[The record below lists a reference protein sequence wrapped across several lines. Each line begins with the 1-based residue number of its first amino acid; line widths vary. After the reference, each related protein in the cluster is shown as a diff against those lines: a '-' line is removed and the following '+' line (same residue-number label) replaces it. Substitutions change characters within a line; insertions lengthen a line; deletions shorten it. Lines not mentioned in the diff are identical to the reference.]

1 MKMDVRTS
9 VALLLFAVSA
19 SAMAQGPL
27 TPPQPDAQPPQPSA
41 PPQATPPP
49 PPQSTAPVP
58 QNTAPHRRACRLAA
72 SRNAATPPSPIAP
85 PPPPVYSAP
94 PASSVPQS
102 PPPPSY
108 PPSQRYQYP
117 SSQQSPPPPQYPSS
131 TPATPPATTAP
142 PPRPYGQPQ
151 WAHSESTYSDS
162 NGNGYGF
169 QYHPFRFH
177 VDGGAT
183 ITQRQS
189 ENYYDNGWNAGAGF
203 TWYPTSL
210 FPLGLRVD
218 GTYNEFGLRNQ
229 LSGKA
234 TQTFGTQVDRGTQK
248 MWGGDT
254 DLELD
259 LHLSPYMHAY
269 LLAGGGWYRQQTTY
283 RDTNYTTGFG
293 CGFFGCGP
301 GYFRNTDLV
310 ARVNTGWHFAPNAGF
325 GLEFSLGPRASFF
338 AEARYM
344 RISPNENLKWDYIPI
359 KVGLRF

>member
-49 PPQSTAPVP
+49 PPVQNTAPVP
-58 QNTAPHRRACRLAA
+58 QSVPPAPPQAVAPP
-72 SRNAATPPSPIAP
+72 SPPSPIAP

-108 PPSQRYQYP
+108 PPSQKYQYP
-117 SSQQSPPPPQYPSS
+117 SSQQSPPPPQYPSQ
-131 TPATPPATTAP
+131 PASPAPGTTTAP
-142 PPRPYGQPQ
+142 APRPYAQPQ
-151 WAHSESTYSDS
+151 WAHSESTYSDGSS

-189 ENYYDNGWNAGAGF
+189 ENYFDNGWNAGAGF

-210 FPLGLRVD
+210 VPLGLRVD
-218 GTYNEFGLRNQ
+218 GTYNQFGVRNQ
-229 LSGKA
+229 LLGEA

-248 MWGGDT
+248 MWGGDA

-283 RDTNYTTGFG
+283 RDTNFTPGFG

-301 GYFRNTDLV
+301 AYFRDTSLV
-310 ARVNTGWHFAPNAGF
+310 ARVNSDWHFAPNAGF
-325 GLEFSLGPRASFF
+325 GLEFFLGPRASFF

>member
-1 MKMDVRTS
+1 MKTDVRTS

-41 PPQATPPP
+41 PPQTAPPP
-49 PPQSTAPVP
+49 PPPAQSTAPVP
-58 QNTAPHRRACRLAA
+58 QNTTPVPQSVPPAPQQ
-72 SRNAATPPSPIAP
+72 SVTPPP
-85 PPPPVYSAP
+85 AP

-108 PPSQRYQYP
+108 PPSQRSQYP

-131 TPATPPATTAP
+131 TPATPPTTTAP
-142 PPRPYGQPQ
+142 PPRPYAQPQ

-162 NGNGYGF
+162 SSNGNAYGF

-177 VDGGAT
+177 VDGGTT

-189 ENYYDNGWNAGAGF
+189 ENYYDNGWNAGAGL

-218 GTYNEFGLRNQ
+218 GTYNDFGLRHQ
-229 LSGKA
+229 LLAEA

-283 RDTNYTTGFG
+283 RDTTYTPGFG
-293 CGFFGCGP
+293 CGFYGCGP
-301 GYFRNTDLV
+301 GYFRYTSLV
-310 ARVNTGWHFAPNAGF
+310 AREETGWHFAPNAGF
-325 GLEFSLGPRASFF
+325 GLEFAMGPRASFF

-344 RISPNENLKWDYIPI
+344 RISPNQNLKWDYIPI
-359 KVGLRF
+359 KVGFRF

>member
-1 MKMDVRTS
+1 MKTDVRTS
-9 VALLLFAVSA
+9 VALLLLAVTA
-19 SAMAQGPL
+19 SAAAQGPL
-27 TPPQPDAQPPQPSA
+27 TPQPDAQPPQPSA
-41 PPQATPPP
+41 PPQTSPPPLPSAP
-49 PPQSTAPVP
+49 PPQSTAPAQQSVP
-58 QNTAPHRRACRLAA
+58 
-72 SRNAATPPSPIAP
+72 TPPQPPVAP
-85 PPPPVYSAP
+85 PPAP
-94 PASSVPQS
+94 AASSVPQS

-131 TPATPPATTAP
+131 TPATPPPTTAP
-142 PPRPYGQPQ
+142 PPRPYAQPQ
-151 WAHSESTYSDS
+151 WVHSESTYSDSGS

-229 LSGKA
+229 LLAEA

-283 RDTNYTTGFG
+283 RDTSYTPGFV
-293 CGFFGCGP
+293 CYWWGCGP
-301 GYFRNTDLV
+301 GYYGSTGVV
-310 ARVNTGWHFAPNAGF
+310 AREETGWHFAPNAGF
-325 GLEFSLGPRASFF
+325 GLEFAMGPRASFF

-344 RISPNENLKWDYIPI
+344 RISPNENLKWDYIPV
-359 KVGLRF
+359 KVGFRF